1 MKKLPIG
8 ISDFKKL
15 ITNNYIYVDKTKYI
29 YELVNNGGYIF
40 LSRPRRFGKS
50 LLLSTVRYLYEA
62 KRELF
67 KGLYIEE
74 KWDWD
79 EKYPVIKIDFSVD
92 IKESK
97 KIYER
102 MKEELELN
110 YARYE
115 IEMDK
120 EKDIPG
126 NFKKLIIELNKKYK
140 KQVVVLIDEYD
151 KPILD
156 VIEDKTQAE
165 EVRRTLKEFYSVL
178 KGLDEYIKFV
188 LVTGVSKFAKVSL
201 FSGLNQLEDISLSKE
216 YGDICGYTQSELEH
230 YFKEYLKDVNLEEIK
245 EWYNG
250 YNFLADKVYN
260 PFDVLLYLKKKEI
273 RNYWYET
280 GRTEFLF
287 KIIKQKDFDLPYLY
301 KRYYTEEI
309 LEKFDILSYNFE
321 NTSLVIEY
329 ISIEA
334 LMLQIGYLTIK
345 EEYKYENEEVLYT
358 LDYPNREVRE
368 AFNNE
373 LLFYITRDYKQYI
386 TKPLELA
393 LIKEEVEEIKK
404 QIEIFISTISYEVL
418 KNEYVYSAA
427 VYGLIY
433 STGYNAIIEDN
444 TSKGRIDLTIVVDK
458 RVVYVIEFKVLERE
472 EEKGKA
478 LKQIKEKEYYR
489 KYLNYEKIYL
499 VGIEFDKVNKN
510 LVNFEYEVIRK
521 GT

>member
-15 ITNNYIYVDKTKYI
+15 IEGNYIYVDKTKYI
-29 YELVNNGGYIF
+29 YDLVNNGGYIF

-50 LLLSTVRYLYEA
+50 LLLSTIEYLYESQ
-62 KRELF
+62 KELF
-67 KGLYIEE
+67 KGLYIED
-74 KWDWD
+74 KWDWN
-79 EKYPVIKIDFSVD
+79 EKYPVIRVDFGEIQTLNKHLLEEQIYSVILRYSEKYD
-92 IKESK
+92 YEIKENLSVYINWK
-97 KIYER
+97 
-102 MKEELELN
+102 LL
-110 YARYE
+110 
-115 IEMDK
+115 IEHIS
-120 EKDIPG
+120 EKT
-126 NFKKLIIELNKKYK
+126 K
-140 KQVVVLIDEYD
+140 KQVVILVDEYD

-156 VIEDKTQAE
+156 LIDKE
-165 EVRRTLKEFYSVL
+165 EVYEIREMLKAFYSVL
-178 KGLDEYIKFV
+178 KALDRYIRFV

-201 FSGLNQLEDISLSKE
+201 FSGLNQLKDISLDKR
-216 YGDICGYTQSELEH
+216 YGDICGYTQEELEN
-230 YFKEYLKDVNLEEIK
+230 YFKEYLEGVNIEEVK

-250 YNFLADKVYN
+250 YNFLSNKVYN
-260 PFDVLLYLKKKEI
+260 PFDVLLYLDKKEI

-309 LEKFDILSYNFE
+309 LEKFDI
-321 NTSLVIEY
+321 EY
-329 ISIEA
+329 INIEA
-334 LMLQIGYLTIK
+334 LMFQTGYLTIK
-345 EEYKYENEEVLYT
+345 EIEKIGAREVYT

-427 VYGLIY
+427 IYGLIY
-433 STGYNAIIEDN
+433 STGLNVIIEDN

-458 RVVYVIEFKVLERE
+458 KIVYIMEFKVLENE
-472 EEKGKA
+472 KEKGKA
-478 LKQIKEKEYYR
+478 LKQIKEKEYFK

-499 VGIEFDKVNKN
+499 VGIEFDKINKN
-510 LVNFEYEVIRK
+510 LANFEYEIIR
-521 GT
+521 G

>member
-1 MKKLPIG
+1 MKRLPIG

-50 LLLSTVRYLYEA
+50 LLLSTVRYLYEG

-97 KIYER
+97 KIFER

-156 VIEDKTQAE
+156 LIEDKKQAE
-165 EVRRTLKEFYSVL
+165 EVRKTLKIFYSVL
-178 KGLDEYIKFV
+178 KGMDEYIKFV
-188 LVTGVSKFAKVSL
+188 IVTGVSKFAKVSL

-216 YGDICGYTQSELEH
+216 YGDICGYTQEELEH
-230 YFKEYLKDVNLEEIK
+230 YFKEYLDNVNIEEVRK
-245 EWYNG
+245 WY
-250 YNFLADKVYN
+250 
-260 PFDVLLYLKKKEI
+260 I
-273 RNYWYET
+273 
-280 GRTEFLF
+280 
-287 KIIKQKDFDLPYLY
+287 
-301 KRYYTEEI
+301 
-309 LEKFDILSYNFE
+309 SYNSHL
-321 NTSLVIEY
+321 SLIH
-329 ISIEA
+329 I
-334 LMLQIGYLTIK
+334 
-345 EEYKYENEEVLYT
+345 
-358 LDYPNREVRE
+358 
-368 AFNNE
+368 
-373 LLFYITRDYKQYI
+373 
-386 TKPLELA
+386 
-393 LIKEEVEEIKK
+393 
-404 QIEIFISTISYEVL
+404 
-418 KNEYVYSAA
+418 
-427 VYGLIY
+427 
-433 STGYNAIIEDN
+433 
-444 TSKGRIDLTIVVDK
+444 
-458 RVVYVIEFKVLERE
+458 
-472 EEKGKA
+472 
-478 LKQIKEKEYYR
+478 
-489 KYLNYEKIYL
+489 
-499 VGIEFDKVNKN
+499 
-510 LVNFEYEVIRK
+510 
-521 GT
+521 

>member
-1 MKKLPIG
+1 M
-8 ISDFKKL
+8 
-15 ITNNYIYVDKTKYI
+15 
-29 YELVNNGGYIF
+29 
-40 LSRPRRFGKS
+40 
-50 LLLSTVRYLYEA
+50 
-62 KRELF
+62 
-67 KGLYIEE
+67 
-74 KWDWD
+74 
-79 EKYPVIKIDFSVD
+79 
-92 IKESK
+92 
-97 KIYER
+97 
-102 MKEELELN
+102 
-110 YARYE
+110 
-115 IEMDK
+115 
-120 EKDIPG
+120 
-126 NFKKLIIELNKKYK
+126 
-140 KQVVVLIDEYD
+140 
-151 KPILD
+151 
-156 VIEDKTQAE
+156 
-165 EVRRTLKEFYSVL
+165 
-178 KGLDEYIKFV
+178 
-188 LVTGVSKFAKVSL
+188 
-201 FSGLNQLEDISLSKE
+201 
-216 YGDICGYTQSELEH
+216 
-230 YFKEYLKDVNLEEIK
+230 
-245 EWYNG
+245 
-250 YNFLADKVYN
+250 
-260 PFDVLLYLKKKEI
+260 LLYLDKKEI

-287 KIIKQKDFDLPYLY
+287 KIIKQKNFDLPYLY
-301 KRYYTEEI
+301 KRYYTSEI

-458 RVVYVIEFKVLERE
+458 KVVYIFHITFVIMEFKVLENQK
-472 EEKGKA
+472 EKGKA
-478 LKQIKEKEYYR
+478 LKQIKEKEYFK

-499 VGIEFDKVNKN
+499 VGIEFDKVKKE
-510 LVNFEYEVIRK
+510 LVNFEYEVIGGVGK
-521 GT
+521 